1 MIRLTKNQVVS
12 IHSALISATG
22 AVMGFVMMVCL
33 SLLLSHH
40 SKPLTEQKYIR
51 HFYKKPQDL
60 VFPWLQ
66 TILSLTETS
75 E

>member
-1 MIRLTKNQVVS
+1 
-12 IHSALISATG
+12 
-22 AVMGFVMMVCL
+22 MGFVMMVCL

-66 TILSLTETS
+66 TIRSLTETS

>member
-22 AVMGFVMMVCL
+22 GSDGVRDDG
-33 SLLLSHH
+33 LLLSHH

-66 TILSLTETS
+66 TIRSLTETS